1 MQVHGM
7 DVWLR
12 AELPG
17 VQTSGATTRALPFRT
32 GFEVSGS
39 LLGSE
44 LGRVGLPVLAFRRRA
59 DSSSLSFLPNRPL
72 RIIAESSQI

>member
-1 MQVHGM
+1 M

-59 DSSSLSFLPNRPL
+59 DSSSLIFF
-72 RIIAESSQI
+72 RIVPYESSLESSQI